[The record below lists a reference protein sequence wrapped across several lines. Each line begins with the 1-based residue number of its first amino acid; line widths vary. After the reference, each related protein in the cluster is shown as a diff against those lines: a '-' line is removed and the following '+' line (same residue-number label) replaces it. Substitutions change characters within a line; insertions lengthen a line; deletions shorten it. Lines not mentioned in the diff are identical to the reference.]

1 VKVKLWANTI
11 YDYEYTAKERT
22 DKESLAKKMLGGNY
36 PLPRH
41 KIYINIYDLRP
52 NAGGAL

>member
-1 VKVKLWANTI
+1 MKVKLWANTI